1 MAIGQFAIQE
11 IPMPEIT
18 AAMVKQLRDET
29 QLPMMDC
36 KQALNEADGDMEAA
50 KQKLREAGKKFMKKR
65 EDRATEEGRIG
76 VYASVADKIGAMVE
90 LQCESAPVAA
100 NPEFVQLANDL
111 AKQLATGPGA
121 KSAEELWSQPSP
133 SRKGMT
139 LQDQKDELENKIRE
153 VFRIA
158 RMERWNAPAG
168 VFVHMAKIGVMV
180 EVEGGNDELAKDV
193 ALHVA
198 AMNPKAATKE
208 SLDPALVAQ
217 EKEIQKERA
226 RQEGK
231 PENIIEKMIE
241 GRMRNFYA
249 ENVLEEQPFVRDES
263 VTVGG
268 HAKKGGMKIKRFIR
282 WQLGQSPEK
291 TA

>member
-1 MAIGQFAIQE
+1 
-11 IPMPEIT
+11 MPEIT

-36 KQALNEADGDMEAA
+36 KKALNESGGDMEAA
-50 KQKLREAGKKFMKKR
+50 KQKLREEGKKFMGKR
-65 EDRATEEGRIG
+65 TDRTTEEGRIG
-76 VYASVADKIGAMVE
+76 VFASVGNKVGAMIE
-90 LQCESAPVAA
+90 LQCESAPVANNA
-100 NPEFVQLANDL
+100 EFIQLANDL

-121 KSAEELWSQPSP
+121 KTPEQLWAQPSP

-139 LQDQKDELENKIRE
+139 LEEQRDELQNKIRE
-153 VFRIA
+153 VFRLS
-158 RMERWNAPAG
+158 RLERLDAPAG
-168 VFVHMAKIGVMV
+168 GFVHMAKIGVLL

-198 AMNPKAATKE
+198 AMNPKAATKD
-208 SLDPALVAQ
+208 SLDPALVSQ

-263 VTVGG
+263 QTVGKL
-268 HAKKGGMKIKRFIR
+268 ASAGGMKLKRFIR
-282 WQLGQSPEK
+282 WQLGEQP
-291 TA
+291 AAAN

>member
-1 MAIGQFAIQE
+1 
-11 IPMPEIT
+11 MPEIT

-36 KQALNEADGDMEAA
+36 KQALNEAGGDMELA
-50 KQKLREAGKKFMKKR
+50 KQKLREAGKKFMGKR
-65 EDRATEEGRIG
+65 QDRVTEEGRIG
-76 VYASVADKIGAMVE
+76 VYASIAGKVGAMIE
-90 LQCESAPVAA
+90 LQCESAPVAN

-111 AKQLATGPGA
+111 ARQLATGPGA
-121 KSAEELWSQPSP
+121 KTPEELWQQPSP
-133 SRKGMT
+133 SRQGMT
-139 LQDQKDELENKIRE
+139 LQEQKDDLENKIRE
-153 VFRIA
+153 VFRIS
-158 RMERWNAPAG
+158 RMERIDAPAG
-168 VFVHMAKIGVMV
+168 AFVHMAKIGVLV

-198 AMNPKAATKE
+198 AMNPKAATKA
-208 SLDPALVAQ
+208 SLDPALVEK

-241 GRMRNFYA
+241 GRMKNFYA

-263 VTVGG
+263 TTVGKLAQG
-268 HAKKGGMKIKRFIR
+268 GGMKIKRFIR
-282 WQLGQSPEK
+282 WQLGGQPAVAS
-291 TA
+291 

>member
-1 MAIGQFAIQE
+1 
-11 IPMPEIT
+11 MPAIT
-18 AAMVKQLRDET
+18 AEMVKRLRDET

-36 KQALNEADGDMEAA
+36 KQALSEAGGDMEAA
-50 KQKLREAGKKFMKKR
+50 KQKLRESGKKLMSKR
-65 EDRATEEGRIG
+65 QDRTTEEGRIG
-76 VYASVADKIGAMVE
+76 VYASIADKVGAMVE
-90 LQCESAPVAA
+90 LQCESAPVAG

-121 KSAEELWSQPSP
+121 KTADELWKQPSP

-158 RMERWNAPAG
+158 RMERINAPAG
-168 VFVHMAKIGVMV
+168 AFVHMAKIGVLV

-198 AMNPKAATKE
+198 AMNPKAATKD
-208 SLDPALVAQ
+208 SLDPKLIEQ

-263 VTVGG
+263 TTVGKL
-268 HAKKGGMKIKRFIR
+268 AQSGGMKIKRFVR
-282 WQLGQSPEK
+282 WQLGEQPAMAS
-291 TA
+291 

>member
-1 MAIGQFAIQE
+1 
-11 IPMPEIT
+11 MPAIT
-18 AAMVKQLRDET
+18 AEMVKRLRDET

-36 KQALNEADGDMEAA
+36 KQALNEAGGDMELA
-50 KQKLREAGKKFMKKR
+50 KQKLRESGKKLMSKR
-65 EDRATEEGRIG
+65 QDRTTEEGRIG
-76 VYASVADKIGAMVE
+76 VYASIGDKVGAMVE
-90 LQCESAPVAA
+90 LQCESAPVAG
-100 NPEFVQLANDL
+100 NPEFVQLASDL
-111 AKQLATGPGA
+111 ARQLATGPGA
-121 KSAEELWSQPSP
+121 KTAEELWAQPSP

-158 RMERWNAPAG
+158 RMERINAPAG
-168 VFVHMAKIGVMV
+168 AFVHMAKIGVLV

-198 AMNPKAATKE
+198 AMNPKAATKD
-208 SLDPALVAQ
+208 SLDPKLVEQ

-249 ENVLEEQPFVRDES
+249 ENVLEEQPFVRDETT
-263 VTVGG
+263 TVGKL
-268 HAKKGGMKIKRFIR
+268 AQSGGMKLKRFIR
-282 WQLGQSPEK
+282 WQLGEQPA
-291 TA
+291 TAG

>member
-1 MAIGQFAIQE
+1 
-11 IPMPEIT
+11 MPAIT
-18 AAMVKQLRDET
+18 AEMVKKLRDET

-36 KQALNEADGDMEAA
+36 KQALNEAGGDMEAA
-50 KQKLREAGKKFMKKR
+50 KQKLREAGKKFMGKR
-65 EDRATEEGRIG
+65 QDRATDQGRIG
-76 VYASVADKIGAMVE
+76 VFASVAGKVGAMVE
-90 LQCESAPVAA
+90 LQCESAPVAG

-121 KSAEELWSQPSP
+121 KTPEELWAQPSP
-133 SRKGMT
+133 SQKGVT

-158 RMERWNAPAG
+158 RMERIDAPTGA
-168 VFVHMAKIGVMV
+168 FVHMAKIGVLV

-208 SLDPALVAQ
+208 SLDPKLVAQ
-217 EKEIQKERA
+217 EREIQKERA

-249 ENVLEEQPFVRDES
+249 ENVLEEQPFVREES
-263 VTVGG
+263 TTVGQL
-268 HAKKGGMKIKRFIR
+268 AKKGGMKIKRFIR
-282 WQLGQSPEK
+282 WQLGDSAAE